1 MEMRFDA
8 YLEHLCSALGHADR
22 REGLRGY
29 CRGLMLPLARKSVE
43 PLAASIDPH
52 SVQARHQSLHH
63 FVAKSDWSDT
73 AILEKVGAW
82 ILPEML
88 RSGGERYWI
97 IDDTGFPKKGQHSVG
112 VARQYFGQLGKQDN
126 CQVAV
131 SLSLATEAASFPI
144 AWRLYLP
151 EAWAQDAERRLRAGV
166 PETVEFLTKLEIAL
180 AQVKAAQAA
189 GTPDGIVL
197 ADAGYG
203 NDTGFR
209 DGLTE
214 IGALYAVGV
223 QGTTSVWAPGQQPL
237 PPKPWCGVGRKPRL
251 LRRDAEHQPVSVKAL
266 AMGLPATDYRIINWR
281 AGSNTDLSSRFA
293 AVRVRAA
300 HRDHGRTALRDEEW
314 LLIEWPEGQSE
325 PEKYLLSTLP
335 ADTSLERL
343 VAVTKMRWRVE
354 RDYQDLKQEFG
365 LAHYEGRGW
374 RGFHH
379 HATLCIAAYGFLVA
393 ERLCHKDTK
402 KTPYSARNL
411 PYPKIA
417 CRGAARRAQRH
428 VPNSISTLRWTIA
441 QTLANSLQR
450 CPCCSRTRP
459 GN

>member
-1 MEMRFDA
+1 MMETRFET

-52 SVQARHQSLHH
+52 SVRARHQSLHH

-73 AILEKVGAW
+73 AVLERVVAW
-82 ILPEML
+82 ILPTMM
-88 RSGGERYWI
+88 RSSAERYWI

-112 VARQYFGQLGKQDN
+112 VARQYCGQLGKQDN
-126 CQVAV
+126 CQIAV

-151 EAWAQDAERRLRAGV
+151 EAWAQNSERRLRAGV
-166 PETVEFLTKLEIAL
+166 PEAVQFLTKPEIAL

-189 GTPDGIVL
+189 GTPGGLVL

-214 IGALYAVGV
+214 IGVPYAVGV
-223 QGTTSVWAPGQQPL
+223 QGATSVWAPGQQPL
-237 PPKPWCGVGRKPRL
+237 PPKPWSGVGRKPRL
-251 LRRDAEHQPVSVKAL
+251 LRRDAEHKPVSVKAL

-281 AGSNTDLSSRFA
+281 AGSNGDLSSRFA

-300 HRDHGRTALRDEEW
+300 HRDHWRSELRDEEW

-325 PEKYLLSTLP
+325 PEKYVLCTLP
-335 ADTSLERL
+335 ADTPLERL
-343 VAVTKMRWRVE
+343 VAATKMRWRIE

-393 ERLCHKDTK
+393 ERLRHKDTK
-402 KTPYSARNL
+402 KNALFSPQPAL
-411 PYPKIA
+411 PESYVP
-417 CRGAARRAQRH
+417 RGT
-428 VPNSISTLRWTIA
+428 S
-441 QTLANSLQR
+441 
-450 CPCCSRTRP
+450 TRP
-459 GN
+459 AACSQFDLDVTVDHRSDVGL

>member
-63 FVAKSDWSDT
+63 FVAKSDWSDA

-88 RSGGERYWI
+88 RSGVERYWI

-112 VARQYFGQLGKQDN
+112 VARQYCGQLGKQDN

-131 SLSLATEAASFPI
+131 SLSLATEAASVPI

-151 EAWAQDAERRLRAGV
+151 EAWALDIERRLRAGV
-166 PETVEFLTKLEIAL
+166 PETVEFLTKPEIAL

-189 GTPDGIVL
+189 GTPGGIVL

-223 QGTTSVWAPGQQPL
+223 QGTTSVWPPGQQPL
-237 PPKPWCGVGRKPRL
+237 PPKPWSGVGRKPRL

-266 AMGLPATDYRIINWR
+266 AVGLPATDYRPINWR

-300 HRDHGRTALRDEEW
+300 HRDHWRAELRNEEW
-314 LLIEWPEGQSE
+314 LLIEWPEEQSE
-325 PEKYLLSTLP
+325 PEKYVLSTLP

-343 VAVTKMRWRVE
+343 VAVTKMRWRIE

-393 ERLCHKDTK
+393 ERLRHKDTK
-402 KTPYSARNL
+402 KNALFGPQPAL
-411 PYPKIA
+411 PENYVP
-417 CRGAARRAQRH
+417 RGRSTRPAARAQFDLDATVGHR
-428 VPNSISTLRWTIA
+428 SDSG
-441 QTLANSLQR
+441 Q
-450 CPCCSRTRP
+450 
-459 GN
+459 

>member
-1 MEMRFDA
+1 
-8 YLEHLCSALGHADR
+8 
-22 REGLRGY
+22 
-29 CRGLMLPLARKSVE
+29 
-43 PLAASIDPH
+43 
-52 SVQARHQSLHH
+52 
-63 FVAKSDWSDT
+63 
-73 AILEKVGAW
+73 
-82 ILPEML
+82 ML
-88 RSGGERYWI
+88 RSGAERYWI

-112 VARQYFGQLGKQDN
+112 VARQYCGQLGKQDN

-131 SLSLATEAASFPI
+131 SLSLATEAASLPI

-151 EAWAQDAERRLRAGV
+151 EAWVQDAERRLRAGV
-166 PETVEFLTKLEIAL
+166 PETIQFQTKSEIAL

-189 GTPDGIVL
+189 GTPGGMVL

-251 LRRDAEHQPVSVKAL
+251 LRRDADHQPVSVKAL

-281 AGSNTDLSSRFA
+281 AGSNGDLSSRFA

-300 HRDHGRTALRDEEW
+300 HRDHWRSELRDEEW

-325 PEKYLLSTLP
+325 PEKYVLSTLP

-343 VAVTKMRWRVE
+343 VAVTKMRWRIE

-393 ERLCHKDTK
+393 ERLRHKDTK
-402 KTPYSARNL
+402 KNTLFGPKPAL
-411 PYPKIA
+411 PKGYVP
-417 CRGAARRAQRH
+417 RGR
-428 VPNSISTLRWTIA
+428 S
-441 QTLANSLQR
+441 
-450 CPCCSRTRP
+450 TRP
-459 GN
+459 AACSQFDLDVTVDHRSDTGQ